1 MKAAFQQARNEG
13 AVAATKRQPFQSNP
27 YPLGTEYSRQ
37 WSKGY
42 RSAEA

>member
-1 MKAAFQQARNEG
+1 MKPAFQQARVDG
-13 AVAATKRQPFQSNP
+13 AVADFKRQPFQSNP